1 MGTTTETRR
10 KSWWKNLPIRAHRD
24 DRTRFE
30 ILTRPHVTAL
40 WRVALRMT
48 GDRDAADDLT
58 QEACLRAYRAFDR
71 FEDGTNY
78 KAWLLRI
85 MTNLCLDLLRRR
97 ARSALV
103 PFSEDGGHAPS
114 MAPEADRPDAQLVRK
129 RFREELAY
137 AMDKLP
143 PEVRL
148 VVSLALLKG
157 LSYREIAEIADCPVG
172 TVRSRLNRGRK
183 QLQQDLQHYMPRPAP
198 ALRLVA
204 DAPGRKGP
212 GRNPKA

>member
-1 MGTTTETRR
+1 M
-10 KSWWKNLPIRAHRD
+10 A
-24 DRTRFE
+24 
-30 ILTRPHVTAL
+30 AL
-40 WRVALRMT
+40 WRLALRMT

-71 FEDGTNY
+71 FEEGTNY
-78 KAWLLRI
+78 NAWLLRI

-97 ARSALV
+97 TRSALV
-103 PFSEDGGHAPS
+103 PYEEDGDHAPS
-114 MAPEADRPDAQLVRK
+114 VAPEVDGPDAQLVRK
-129 RFREELAY
+129 RFREELAC

-157 LSYREIAEIADCPVG
+157 LSYQEIADIAGCPVG

-183 QLQQDLQHYMPRPAP
+183 QLQQDLQHYMPDPAP
-198 ALRLVA
+198 VLRLVA
-204 DAPGRKGP
+204 DAPDRKVAGRDP
-212 GRNPKA
+212 TA

>member
-1 MGTTTETRR
+1 MRTRR
-10 KSWWKNLPIRAHRD
+10 RSWWSDSPIRAHKD
-24 DRTRFE
+24 DGTRFE
-30 ILTRPHVTAL
+30 TLTRPHVATL

-71 FEDGTNY
+71 FEEGTNY

-85 MTNLCLDLLRRR
+85 MTNLCVDLLRRR
-97 ARSALV
+97 ARAALV
-103 PFSEDGGHAPS
+103 PFGDDDAPAPS
-114 MAPEADRPDAQLVRK
+114 AAPEVDGPHAQLVRK
-129 RFREELAY
+129 RFREELAH
-137 AMDKLP
+137 AMDKLT

-157 LSYREIAEIADCPVG
+157 LSYQEIAEIAGCPVG

-183 QLQQDLQHYMPRPAP
+183 QLQQDLQHHMPGPAP

-204 DAPGRKGP
+204 DPRGRKRA
-212 GRNPKA
+212 GRTG

>member
-1 MGTTTETRR
+1 M
-10 KSWWKNLPIRAHRD
+10 SAHRD

-30 ILTRPHVTAL
+30 ILTRPHVAAL

-71 FEDGTNY
+71 FEEGTNY

-103 PFSEDGGHAPS
+103 PFGEDGDHAPDV
-114 MAPEADRPDAQLVRK
+114 APEADGPDAQLIRK
-129 RFREELAY
+129 RFRKELAC
-137 AMDKLP
+137 AMDKLS

-157 LSYREIAEIADCPVG
+157 LSYQEIAEIAGCPVG

-183 QLQQDLQHYMPRPAP
+183 QLQQDLQHYMPHPAP
-198 ALRLVA
+198 ALRLVV
-204 DAPGRKGP
+204 DAPGRKGL
-212 GRNPKA
+212 GRNSTA

>member
-1 MGTTTETRR
+1 MSG
-10 KSWWKNLPIRAHRD
+10 HRD
-24 DRTRFE
+24 DRNRFE
-30 ILTRPHVTAL
+30 TLTRPHVAAL

-71 FEDGTNY
+71 FEEGTNY

-103 PFSEDGGHAPS
+103 PFGEDGDHAPGV
-114 MAPEADRPDAQLVRK
+114 APEADGPDAQLTRK
-129 RFREELAY
+129 RFREELAC
-137 AMDKLP
+137 AMDNLS

-157 LSYREIAEIADCPVG
+157 LSYQEIAEIAGCPVG

-183 QLQQDLQHYMPRPAP
+183 QLQQDLQHYMPHPAP

-204 DAPGRKGP
+204 DARGQKGL
-212 GRNPKA
+212 GGNRTA

>member
-1 MGTTTETRR
+1 METRR
-10 KSWWKNLPIRAHRD
+10 SSWWKDWPVRAHGD

-30 ILTRPHVTAL
+30 SLTRPHVTAL
-40 WRVALRMT
+40 WRVGLRMT

-71 FEDGTNY
+71 FEEGTNY

-97 ARSALV
+97 ARAVLV
-103 PFSEDGGHAPS
+103 PLGEDGDHAPS
-114 MAPEADRPDAQLVRK
+114 VAPENERPDAQLIRK
-129 RFREELAY
+129 RFREELAH

-157 LSYREIAEIADCPVG
+157 LSYQEIAEIAGCPVG

-183 QLQQDLQHYMPRPAP
+183 QLQQDLRHYMPDPTP

-204 DAPGRKGP
+204 EAPKRKVA
-212 GRNPKA
+212 GRNPTA

>member
-1 MGTTTETRR
+1 M
-10 KSWWKNLPIRAHRD
+10 SAHRD

-30 ILTRPHVTAL
+30 ILTRPHVAAL

-71 FEDGTNY
+71 FEEGTNY

-103 PFSEDGGHAPS
+103 PFGEDGDHAPDV
-114 MAPEADRPDAQLVRK
+114 APEADGPDAQLIRK
-129 RFREELAY
+129 RFREELAC
-137 AMDKLP
+137 AMDKLS

-157 LSYREIAEIADCPVG
+157 LSYQEIAEIAGCPVG

-183 QLQQDLQHYMPRPAP
+183 QLQQDLQHYMPHPGP

-204 DAPGRKGP
+204 DTPGRKGL
-212 GRNPKA
+212 GRDSTA

>member
-1 MGTTTETRR
+1 M
-10 KSWWKNLPIRAHRD
+10 SAQRD
-24 DRTRFE
+24 NRTRFE
-30 ILTRPHVTAL
+30 ILTRPHVAAL

-71 FEDGTNY
+71 FEEGTNY

-103 PFSEDGGHAPS
+103 PFDEDGDHAPGVP
-114 MAPEADRPDAQLVRK
+114 PEADGPDAQLIRK
-129 RFREELAY
+129 RFREELACV
-137 AMDKLP
+137 MDKLS

-157 LSYREIAEIADCPVG
+157 LSYQEIAEIAGCPVG

-183 QLQQDLQHYMPRPAP
+183 QLQQDLKHYMPHPAP
-198 ALRLVA
+198 ALRLVV
-204 DAPGRKGP
+204 DAPGRKGL
-212 GRNPKA
+212 GRGSTA

>member
-1 MGTTTETRR
+1 M
-10 KSWWKNLPIRAHRD
+10 AHRD

-58 QEACLRAYRAFDR
+58 QEACMRAYRAFDR
-71 FEDGTNY
+71 FEEGTNY

-97 ARSALV
+97 ARSTLV
-103 PFSEDGGHAPS
+103 PLDEDGDHAPS
-114 MAPEADRPDAQLVRK
+114 VEADRPDAQLIRK
-129 RFREELAY
+129 RFREELAC
-137 AMDKLP
+137 AMDKLT

-157 LSYREIAEIADCPVG
+157 LSYQEIAEIAGRPVG

-183 QLQQDLQHYMPRPAP
+183 QLQQDLQHYMPHPTP

-204 DAPGRKGP
+204 DAPGRKGA
-212 GRNPKA
+212 GRNPTA